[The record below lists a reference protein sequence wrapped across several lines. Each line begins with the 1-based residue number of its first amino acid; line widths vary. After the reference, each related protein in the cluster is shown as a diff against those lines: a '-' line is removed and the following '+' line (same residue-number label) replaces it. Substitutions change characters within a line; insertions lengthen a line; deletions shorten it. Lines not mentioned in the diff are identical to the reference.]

1 MTKRIFRY
9 VFSVSLAM
17 FLATVVMVMSVQYGY
32 FSDAQHRKIK
42 SQTTLAADGVNK
54 GGTDYLKKLGKVDC
68 RITLISAD
76 GKVLF
81 DTQKDAASMENH
93 LNRTEVKQALKKG
106 YGESSRY
113 STTLMEK
120 QVYCAQKLDDGSI
133 VRVSD
138 AQITVLSMLVS
149 AGQPIAFL
157 LLAAIIVSCILAYS
171 ISKRIVK
178 PLNDLDLNNVNPN
191 KNYPEISP
199 LLSKLEHQ
207 QRQLKKQEKE
217 LEKRKSEFETVT
229 DNMNEGLILLNN
241 DGELL
246 SVNKTAAKITRV
258 FADNV
263 GRNILDIC
271 HLKALRNA
279 VESLKH
285 SSEPYSERF
294 IVLDREYC
302 LNSSPVVVGGKVY
315 GNVIFIVDMTEKE
328 KTERMRREFTANVS
342 HELKTPLQSISGCAE
357 LLSGGLVKAED
368 TAEFSNRI
376 YRESQRMI
384 RLIDD
389 IIRLSHLDEGVSDMQ
404 FEDLNLY
411 DIAQKTVDNLRPVAE
426 KEQIKISLD
435 GESAVIKGIPQLIA
449 VTVYNLCDNAVKYN
463 KKGGDVNV
471 SVKSDADTASITV
484 SDTGI
489 GIPEE
494 YKDRIFE
501 RFFRVDKSH
510 SKEVGGTGLGLSI
523 VKHAAKLHNADISLK
538 SEEGKGTSVT
548 LTFPANR

>member
-1 MTKRIFRY
+1 MTKRIFKS
-9 VFSVSLAM
+9 VFLVALAI

-42 SQTTLAADGVNK
+42 SQTVLAADGVNK
-54 GGTDYLKKLGKVDC
+54 GGVDYLKKLGNVDC
-68 RITLISAD
+68 RVTLISPD

-81 DTQKDAASMENH
+81 DTQKDAAGMENH

-120 QVYCAQKLDDGSI
+120 QIYCAQKLDDGSI

-138 AQITVLSMLVS
+138 AQITVFSMLIS

-157 LLAAIIVSCILAYS
+157 LLAAIIVSCVLAYS

-178 PLNDLDLNNVNPN
+178 PLNELNLDDVNPD

-199 LLSKLEHQ
+199 LLSKIEHQ
-207 QRQLKKQEKE
+207 QKQLKKQAKE

-258 FADNV
+258 FADDV

-279 VESLKH
+279 VESLKR

-302 LNSSPVVVGGKVY
+302 LNSSPVVVGEKVH
-315 GNVIFIVDMTEKE
+315 GNVIFIIDMTEKE
-328 KTERMRREFTANVS
+328 KAEQMRREFTANVS

-357 LLSGGLVKAED
+357 LLSGGMVKSED
-368 TAEFSNRI
+368 ITEFSGQI
-376 YRESQRMI
+376 YREAQRMI

-404 FEDLNLY
+404 FEDLDLY

-426 KEQIKISLD
+426 KEQITMSVG

-463 KKGGDVNV
+463 KKGGNVNV

-523 VKHAAKLHNADISLK
+523 VKHTAKLHNAVISVE
-538 SEEGKGTSVT
+538 SEVGKGTSVT

>member
-1 MTKRIFRY
+1 MTKRIFKS
-9 VFSVSLAM
+9 VFLVALAI

-42 SQTTLAADGVNK
+42 SQTVLAADGVNK
-54 GGTDYLKKLGKVDC
+54 GGVDYLKKLGNVDC
-68 RITLISAD
+68 RVTLISPD

-81 DTQKDAASMENH
+81 DTQKDAAGMENH

-120 QVYCAQKLDDGSI
+120 QIYCAQKLDDGSI

-138 AQITVLSMLVS
+138 AQITVFSMLIS

-157 LLAAIIVSCILAYS
+157 LLAAIIVSCVLAYS

-178 PLNDLDLNNVNPN
+178 PLNELNLDDVNPD

-199 LLSKLEHQ
+199 LLSKIEHQ
-207 QRQLKKQEKE
+207 QKQLKKQAKE

-258 FADNV
+258 FADDV

-279 VESLKH
+279 VESLKR

-302 LNSSPVVVGGKVY
+302 LNSSPVVVGEKVH
-315 GNVIFIVDMTEKE
+315 GNVIFIIDMTEKE
-328 KTERMRREFTANVS
+328 KAEQMRREFTANVS

-357 LLSGGLVKAED
+357 LLSGGMVKSED
-368 TAEFSNRI
+368 ITEFSGQI
-376 YRESQRMI
+376 YREAQRMI

-404 FEDLNLY
+404 FEDLDLY

-426 KEQIKISLD
+426 KEQITMSVG

-523 VKHAAKLHNADISLK
+523 VKHTAKLHNAVISVE
-538 SEEGKGTSVT
+538 SEVGKGTSVT

>member
-1 MTKRIFRY
+1 MTKRIFKS
-9 VFSVSLAM
+9 VFLVSLAI

-42 SQTTLAADGVNK
+42 SQTMLAADGVNE
-54 GGTDYLKKLGKVDC
+54 GGLDYLKKLGDVDC
-68 RITLISAD
+68 RVTLISSD

-81 DTQKDAASMENH
+81 DTQKDAAGMENH
-93 LNRTEVKQALKKG
+93 LNRAEVKQALKKG

-120 QVYCAQKLDDGSI
+120 QIYCAQKLDDGSV

-138 AQITVLSMLVS
+138 AQITVFSMLVS

-178 PLNDLDLNNVNPN
+178 PLNDLDLNDVNPD

-199 LLSKLEHQ
+199 LLSKIEHQ
-207 QRQLKKQEKE
+207 QKQLKKQAKE

-241 DGELL
+241 DGEVL

-258 FADNV
+258 FADDV
-263 GRNILDIC
+263 GKNILDIC

-279 VESLKH
+279 CEALKR

-302 LNSSPVVVGGKVY
+302 LNSSPVVVGGRVH

-328 KTERMRREFTANVS
+328 KAEQMRREFTANVS

-357 LLSGGLVKAED
+357 LLSGGMVKAED
-368 TAEFSNRI
+368 TVKFSGQI
-376 YRESQRMI
+376 YREAQRMI

-404 FEDLNLY
+404 FEDLDLY

-426 KEQIKISLD
+426 KEQIEMTVD
-435 GESAVIKGIPQLIA
+435 GEHAVIKGVPQLIA
-449 VTVYNLCDNAVKYN
+449 VTLYNLCDNAVKYN
-463 KKGGDVNV
+463 KKSGSV
-471 SVKSDADTASITV
+471 SVLVKSGDDTASVTV
-484 SDTGI
+484 NDTGI

-523 VKHAAKLHNADISLK
+523 VKHTAKLHNADISVE
-538 SEEGKGTSVT
+538 SELGKGTSII
-548 LTFPANR
+548 LTFPVNH

>member
-1 MTKRIFRY
+1 MTKRIFKS
-9 VFSVSLAM
+9 VFLVSLAI

-42 SQTTLAADGVNK
+42 SQTMLAADGVNE
-54 GGTDYLKKLGKVDC
+54 GGLDYLKKLGEVDC
-68 RITLISAD
+68 RVTLISSD

-81 DTQKDAASMENH
+81 DTQKDAADMENH
-93 LNRTEVKQALKKG
+93 LNRAEVKQALKKG

-120 QVYCAQKLDDGSI
+120 QVYCAQKLNDGSI

-138 AQITVLSMLVS
+138 AQITVFSMLVS

-178 PLNDLDLNNVNPN
+178 PLNDLDLNDVNPD

-199 LLSKLEHQ
+199 LLSKIEHQ
-207 QRQLKKQEKE
+207 QKQLKKQAKE

-241 DGELL
+241 DGEVL

-258 FADNV
+258 FADDV
-263 GRNILDIC
+263 GKNILDIC

-279 VESLKH
+279 CEALKR

-302 LNSSPVVVGGKVY
+302 LNSSPVVVGGRVH

-328 KTERMRREFTANVS
+328 KAEQMRREFTANVS

-357 LLSGGLVKAED
+357 LLSGGMVKAED
-368 TAEFSNRI
+368 TVKFSGQI
-376 YRESQRMI
+376 YREAQRMI

-404 FEDLNLY
+404 FEDLDLY

-426 KEQIKISLD
+426 KEQIKMTAD
-435 GESAVIKGIPQLIA
+435 GEHAVIKGVPQLIA
-449 VTVYNLCDNAVKYN
+449 VTLYNLCDNAVKYN
-463 KKGGDVNV
+463 KKSGSV
-471 SVKSDADTASITV
+471 SVSVNSCADTASVTV
-484 SDTGI
+484 NDTGI

-523 VKHAAKLHNADISLK
+523 VKHTAKLHNADISVE
-538 SEEGKGTSVT
+538 SEPGKGTSIT
-548 LTFPANR
+548 LTFPVNH

>member
-1 MTKRIFRY
+1 MTKKIFRY

-42 SQTTLAADGVNK
+42 SQTVLAADGVNK
-54 GGTDYLKKLGKVDC
+54 GGVDYLKKLGNVDC
-68 RITLISAD
+68 RVTLISPD

-81 DTQKDAASMENH
+81 DTQKDAAGMENH

-120 QVYCAQKLDDGSI
+120 QIYCAQKLDDGSI

-138 AQITVLSMLVS
+138 AQITVFSMLIS

-157 LLAAIIVSCILAYS
+157 LLAAIIVSCVLAYS

-178 PLNDLDLNNVNPN
+178 PLNELNLDDVNPD
-191 KNYPEISP
+191 KNYPEILP
-199 LLSKLEHQ
+199 LLSKIEHQ
-207 QRQLKKQEKE
+207 QKQLKKQAKE

-246 SVNKTAAKITRV
+246 TVNKTAAKITRV
-258 FADNV
+258 FADDV

-279 VESLKH
+279 VESLKR

-302 LNSSPVVVGGKVY
+302 LNSSPVVVGEKVH
-315 GNVIFIVDMTEKE
+315 GNVIFIIDMTEKE
-328 KTERMRREFTANVS
+328 KAEQMRREFTANVS

-357 LLSGGLVKAED
+357 LLSGGMVKSED
-368 TAEFSNRI
+368 ITEFSGQI
-376 YRESQRMI
+376 YREAQRMI

-411 DIAQKTVDNLRPVAE
+411 DIARKTVDNLRPVAE
-426 KEQIKISLD
+426 KEQITMSVG

-463 KKGGDVNV
+463 KKGGSLNV

-523 VKHAAKLHNADISLK
+523 VKHTAKLHNAVILVK
-538 SEEGKGTSVT
+538 SEVGKGTSVT

>member
-1 MTKRIFRY
+1 MTKRIFKS
-9 VFSVSLAM
+9 VFLVSLAI

-42 SQTTLAADGVNK
+42 SQTMLAADGVNE
-54 GGTDYLKKLGKVDC
+54 GGLDYLKKLGDVDC
-68 RITLISAD
+68 RVTLISSD

-81 DTQKDAASMENH
+81 DTQKDAAGMENH
-93 LNRTEVKQALKKG
+93 LNRAEVKQALKKG

-120 QVYCAQKLDDGSI
+120 QVYCAQKLDDGSV

-138 AQITVLSMLVS
+138 AQITVFSMLVS

-178 PLNDLDLNNVNPN
+178 PLNDLDLNDVNPD

-199 LLSKLEHQ
+199 LLSKIEHQ
-207 QRQLKKQEKE
+207 QKQLKKQAKE

-241 DGELL
+241 DGEVL

-258 FADNV
+258 FADDV
-263 GRNILDIC
+263 GKNILDIC

-279 VESLKH
+279 CEALKR

-302 LNSSPVVVGGKVY
+302 LNSSPVVVGGRVH

-328 KTERMRREFTANVS
+328 KAEQMRREFTANVS

-357 LLSGGLVKAED
+357 LLSGGMVKAED
-368 TAEFSNRI
+368 TVKFSGQI
-376 YRESQRMI
+376 YREAQRMI

-404 FEDLNLY
+404 FEDLDLY

-426 KEQIKISLD
+426 KEQIKMTVD
-435 GESAVIKGIPQLIA
+435 GEHAVIKGVPQLIA
-449 VTVYNLCDNAVKYN
+449 VTLYNLCDNAVKYN
-463 KKGGDVNV
+463 KKSGSV
-471 SVKSDADTASITV
+471 SVLVKSDDDTASVTV
-484 SDTGI
+484 NDTGI

-494 YKDRIFE
+494 YKGRIFE

-523 VKHAAKLHNADISLK
+523 VKHTAKLHNADISVE
-538 SEEGKGTSVT
+538 SEVGKGTSIT
-548 LTFPANR
+548 LTFPVNH

>member
-1 MTKRIFRY
+1 MTKKIFRY

-42 SQTTLAADGVNK
+42 SQTVLAADGVNK
-54 GGTDYLKKLGKVDC
+54 GGVDYLKKLGNVDC
-68 RITLISAD
+68 RVTLISPD

-81 DTQKDAASMENH
+81 DTQKDAAGMENH

-120 QVYCAQKLDDGSI
+120 QIYCAQKLDDGSI

-138 AQITVLSMLVS
+138 AQITVFSMLIS

-157 LLAAIIVSCILAYS
+157 LLAAIIVSCVLAYS

-178 PLNDLDLNNVNPN
+178 PLNELNLDDVNPD
-191 KNYPEISP
+191 KNYPEILP
-199 LLSKLEHQ
+199 LLSKIEHQ
-207 QRQLKKQEKE
+207 QKQLKKQAKE

-258 FADNV
+258 FADDV

-279 VESLKH
+279 VESLKR
-285 SSEPYSERF
+285 SGEPYSERF

-302 LNSSPVVVGGKVY
+302 LNSSPVVVGEQVH
-315 GNVIFIVDMTEKE
+315 GNVIFIIDMTEKE
-328 KTERMRREFTANVS
+328 KAEQMRREFTTNVS

-357 LLSGGLVKAED
+357 LLSGGMVKSED
-368 TAEFSNRI
+368 ITEFSGQI
-376 YRESQRMI
+376 YREAQRMI

-411 DIAQKTVDNLRPVAE
+411 DIARKTVDNLRPVAE
-426 KEQIKISLD
+426 KEQITMSVG

-463 KKGGDVNV
+463 KKGGSLNV

-523 VKHAAKLHNADISLK
+523 VKHTAKLHNAVILVK
-538 SEEGKGTSVT
+538 SEVGKGTSVT

>member
-1 MTKRIFRY
+1 MTKRIFRS
-9 VFSVSLAM
+9 VFLVALAI

-32 FSDAQHRKIK
+32 FSEAQHRKIK
-42 SQTTLAADGVNK
+42 SQTMLAADGVNE
-54 GGTDYLKKLGKVDC
+54 GGLDYLKKLGNVDC
-68 RITLISAD
+68 RVTLISSD

-81 DTQKDAASMENH
+81 DTQKNAADMENH
-93 LNRTEVKQALKKG
+93 LNRTEVKKALKSG

-120 QVYCAQKLDDGSI
+120 QVYCAQKLDDGSV

-138 AQITVLSMLVS
+138 AQITVFSMLVS

-157 LLAAIIVSCILAYS
+157 LLAAIIISCILAYS

-178 PLNDLDLNNVNPN
+178 PLNDLDLNDVNPD

-199 LLSKLEHQ
+199 LLSKIEHQ
-207 QRQLKKQEKE
+207 QKQLKKQAKE

-258 FADNV
+258 FADDV
-263 GRNILDIC
+263 GKNILDIC

-279 VESLKH
+279 VEALKR

-302 LNSSPVVVGGKVY
+302 LNSSPVVAGGKVH
-315 GNVIFIVDMTEKE
+315 GNVIFIIDMTEKE
-328 KTERMRREFTANVS
+328 KAEQMRREFTANVS

-357 LLSGGLVKAED
+357 LLSGGMVKAED
-368 TAEFSNRI
+368 TAEFSERI
-376 YRESQRMI
+376 YREAQRMI

-404 FEDLNLY
+404 FEDLDLY
-411 DIAQKTVDNLRPVAE
+411 EIAQKTVDNLTPIAE
-426 KEQIKISLD
+426 KEQIKMTVD
-435 GESAVIKGIPQLIA
+435 GEHAVIKGVPQLIA
-449 VTVYNLCDNAVKYN
+449 VTLYNLCDNAVKYN
-463 KKGGDVNV
+463 KKGGNVSV
-471 SVKSDADTASITV
+471 SVKSGADTASVTV

-489 GIPEE
+489 GIPDE

-523 VKHAAKLHNADISLK
+523 VKHTAKLHNADISVE
-538 SEEGKGTSVT
+538 SEVGKGTSIT
-548 LTFPANR
+548 LTFPVNH